1 MNGRRAW
8 WVRYVARMAGRAFA
22 GADRETEWGWMLRAS
37 VRVDT
42 PAVRRKLER
51 ELRRNA
57 RPGMMSEFHVQ
68 RTRAGA
74 ARRGKTR
81 ISGAGGWYFIDE
93 PAPDAPLTPRLD
105 AAARASTPPVVA
117 HTPKRGRAAWLA
129 AAMLAALAAGGA
141 L

>member
-1 MNGRRAW
+1 MNARRAW
-8 WVRYVARMAGRAFA
+8 WVRYVARVAGPTFA
-22 GADRETEWGWMLRAS
+22 ASDREEEWGWMLRSS
-37 VRVDT
+37 VGVDT

-57 RPGMMSEFHVQ
+57 RPGRAGAV
-68 RTRAGA
+68 TRAGA
-74 ARRGKTR
+74 GGRGKTPGV
-81 ISGAGGWYFIDE
+81 SGMWTILDE

-105 AAARASTPPVVA
+105 AAARTSTPPVVA

>member
-1 MNGRRAW
+1 MNARRAW
-8 WVRYVARMAGRAFA
+8 WVRYVARVAGPTFA
-22 GADRETEWGWMLRAS
+22 ASDREEEWGWMLRSS
-37 VRVDT
+37 VGVDT

-57 RPGMMSEFHVQ
+57 RPDMMSGFHVQ

-74 ARRGKTR
+74 GGRGKTR
-81 ISGAGGWYFIDE
+81 ISGAEGLYFIDE

>member
-1 MNGRRAW
+1 MNARRAW
-8 WVRYVARMAGRAFA
+8 WVRYVARVAGPTFA
-22 GADRETEWGWMLRAS
+22 ASDREEEWGWMLRSS
-37 VRVDT
+37 VGVDT

-57 RPGMMSEFHVQ
+57 RPGHAGAV
-68 RTRAGA
+68 TRAGA
-74 ARRGKTR
+74 TPRGKTR

-93 PAPDAPLTPRLD
+93 PAPDA
-105 AAARASTPPVVA
+105 ARA
-117 HTPKRGRAAWLA
+117 PKRGRAWLA